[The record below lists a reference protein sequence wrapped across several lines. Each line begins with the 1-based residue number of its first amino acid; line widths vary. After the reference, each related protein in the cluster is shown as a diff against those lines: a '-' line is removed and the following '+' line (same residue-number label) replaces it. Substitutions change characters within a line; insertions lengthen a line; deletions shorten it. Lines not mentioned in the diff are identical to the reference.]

1 MNLDPYDR
9 GCVHNKSH
17 AATKGS
23 VSTVILNDTTRSP
36 VEALTNAAGDDF
48 VADLSSDW
56 NWAWLNLFGPHHAA
70 AANHM
75 SQHSEL
81 HDSKSH
87 NGSC

>member
-1 MNLDPYDR
+1 MNLDLYEPR
-9 GCVHNKSH
+9 RVHNKSH

-23 VSTVILNDTTRSP
+23 ISTVILNETTRSP
-36 VEALTNAAGDDF
+36 AEALTNAAGDDF

-56 NWAWLNLFGPHHAA
+56 NWARLNLFGPRHGD
-70 AANHM
+70 HM

-81 HDSKSH
+81 HDPKSH